1 MPGGPTGFQA
11 ARRPSASSGGLDGPP
26 QVRRG
31 FYENKDPTQIH
42 PVYLT
47 VAPLRFYFHEL
58 EGFLSYE

>member
-11 ARRPSASSGGLDGPP
+11 ARRP
-26 QVRRG
+26 RRSTTG
-31 FYENKDPTQIH
+31 STWFYENKDPTQIH

>member
-11 ARRPSASSGGLDGPP
+11 ARRP
-26 QVRRG
+26 RRSTIG
-31 FYENKDPTQIH
+31 STWFYENKDPTQIH